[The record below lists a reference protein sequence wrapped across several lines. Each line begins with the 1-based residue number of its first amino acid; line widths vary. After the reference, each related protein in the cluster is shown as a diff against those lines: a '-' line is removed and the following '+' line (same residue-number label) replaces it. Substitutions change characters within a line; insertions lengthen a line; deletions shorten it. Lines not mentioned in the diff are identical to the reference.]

1 MNEAMLHLTRKIDA
15 RPVTVEVGPNAAC
28 LTLAFEDRR
37 KSRLRA
43 HLDDGREV
51 GVFLA
56 RGTIL
61 HEGDCLVDDDETVQ
75 VVVKANTETL
85 SVARTTDHHLLA
97 RAAYH
102 LGNRHVPLQVGP
114 DWLAYGHDHVLDDM
128 VLALGL
134 SVVIE
139 QRPFEPEAGGYGHGH
154 AESHAAAHAHEPGSH
169 HEH

>member
-1 MNEAMLHLTRKIDA
+1 MLHLHKAVAA
-15 RPVTVEVGPNAAC
+15 RRVIVEGGASVAC
-28 LTLAFEDRR
+28 LTLSFEDRR

-43 HLDDGREV
+43 YLDDGREV

-61 HEGDCLVDDDETVQ
+61 HDGDLLVDDDETVL
-75 VVVKANTETL
+75 VVVKAHTETL
-85 SVARTTDHHLLA
+85 SVARTADHLLLA

-102 LGNRHVPLQVGP
+102 LGNRHVPLQVGA

-128 VLALGL
+128 VRALGL
-134 SVVIE
+134 CVVVE
-139 QRPFEPEAGGYGHGH
+139 QRPFEPEAGGYGRGH
-154 AESHAAAHAHEPGSH
+154 AESQPTAHAHEPGTH